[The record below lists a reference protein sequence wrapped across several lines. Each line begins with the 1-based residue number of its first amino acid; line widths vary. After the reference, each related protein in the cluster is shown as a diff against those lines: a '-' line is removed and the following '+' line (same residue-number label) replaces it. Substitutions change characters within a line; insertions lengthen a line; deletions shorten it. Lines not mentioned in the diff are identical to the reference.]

1 MSSFGRDEGRTLPPS
16 VDAFINMRDLVVGD
30 NDWYNVTPSVRRAI
44 EGFALIL
51 RDHEA
56 RLMNG
61 GGESIGS
68 PIGRTNSSSAAE
80 VTTLKERIARL
91 EEELA
96 VTKRRVAEVTNVAVT
111 AASDAKG
118 AVIESHSIRPDVD
131 RLQHGL
137 SSLHTAVGAHLKDI
151 RGKVANAGSNPGTP
165 TAGMNGESPGVDDLR
180 RRVRD
185 LEGDVERFFNEGGD
199 GASGGTT
206 GGVARRVAA
215 LEDNQKTLERR
226 TQRVERVVD
235 DVRSLADRR
244 ARAEET
250 ERLREL
256 RLGGGGEKASRVTN
270 SGRGRGRRGSSSSD
284 SSPSEDEE
292 TWHGSSGKKD
302 DPIALLAGASV
313 STGLHGGFG

>member
-1 MSSFGRDEGRTLPPS
+1 MYACAWAS
-16 VDAFINMRDLVVGD
+16 
-30 NDWYNVTPSVRRAI
+30 
-44 EGFALIL
+44 
-51 RDHEA
+51 
-56 RLMNG
+56 
-61 GGESIGS
+61 
-68 PIGRTNSSSAAE
+68 
-80 VTTLKERIARL
+80 
-91 EEELA
+91 
-96 VTKRRVAEVTNVAVT
+96 T

-235 DVRSLADRR
+235 DVRSSADRR

-270 SGRGRGRRGSSSSD
+270 SGRGGRRRGSSSSD
-284 SSPSEDEE
+284 SSSSEDEE
-292 TWHGSSGKKD
+292 TWHGSSGKKGN